1 MFGLCKTKKIKD
13 AEDPITAKLKKNGS
27 IVLLDGS
34 WGVGK
39 TFRFQKIINKQLT
52 DSGFDVRYI
61 SLFGLKNTEQI
72 RNEIYKSYIQKKG
85 YFLILTF
92 SSILLA
98 LLLLFLNSEIFNSV
112 FFQSIKTQYT
122 TQATSIMFGIEL
134 VFLTLIIHNIP
145 AIARHL
151 LTTYLGINHN
161 TVSITDLYNKKKT
174 IFCFD
179 DIERISE
186 DASIDEFLGFICT
199 LAKTDGF
206 SVLVISCY
214 NKCLEQEERKRLM
227 TLYKEK
233 IFDYQVKDEISDA
246 KIKSIFD
253 EYPSIASNTDLLLYI
268 QDIYKDLREKEIAIG
283 TNLRTLQKL
292 CRNLVTINDA
302 INGFEKLTQNCVDD
316 INVWAY
322 IAYLTFAQD
331 KNEEID
337 CGLQINFLNQEQ
349 TEREIVENILLKK
362 QNNITPIKYKSV
374 YNAIIY
380 GRVNFEEL
388 RKELLP
394 FDYGN
399 YTEFE
404 KKYLPMQKRKEPFYM
419 EPEERKSIIR
429 QIEKDFMPDTQLFST
444 VLNMQDIM
452 FFYLK
457 LYQPTETRL
466 DKEQYDNI
474 KNIIKNNISSFT
486 NEELKNA
493 MSNNTYAIPLTDNIC
508 IQQQKEIMDFLIEC
522 CIRELMEKFKDC
534 WLDELNSAYSAI
546 AVLSISFYPE
556 TLFEIYRTNFRLFKD
571 VTYKIWFTHQT
582 TLAWLNQYKIKPWYN
597 MYIGLQNKIIKQFQ
611 EKLVQL
617 PEEEKYERQEIEKHI
632 REFEIIN
639 KQTVSQAFQIK

>member
-13 AEDPITAKLKKNGS
+13 AEDPITAKLKTNGS

-39 TFRFQKIINKQLT
+39 TYRFQKIINKQLT

-72 RNEIYKSYIQKKG
+72 RNEIYKSYIQKKHYYTLLFIG
-85 YFLILTF
+85 TVIISLLNTIIFLNKETYFKIITADFHISIILFLLNVLAIFLIP
-92 SSILLA
+92 
-98 LLLLFLNSEIFNSV
+98 
-112 FFQSIKTQYT
+112 Y
-122 TQATSIMFGIEL
+122 
-134 VFLTLIIHNIP
+134 IP

-186 DASIDEFLGFICT
+186 GASIDEFLGFICT

-246 KIKSIFD
+246 KIKNVFD

-292 CRNLVTINDA
+292 CGNLVTINDA
-302 INGFEKLTQNCVDD
+302 IGGFEKLTQNCVDD

-322 IAYLTFAQD
+322 IAHLTFTQD
-331 KNEEID
+331 KNEEISFD

-349 TEREIVENILLKK
+349 TEREFVENILLKK

-404 KKYLPMQKRKEPFYM
+404 KKYLLMQKRKEPFYM
-419 EPEERKSIIR
+419 EHEERKSIIN

-444 VLNMQDIM
+444 VLNMQGIM

-457 LYQPTETRL
+457 LYQPTETCL

-493 MSNNTYAIPLTDNIC
+493 ISNNTYTISLTKNRC
-508 IQQQKEIMDFLIEC
+508 IRQQKEIMDFLIEYC
-522 CIRELMEKFKDC
+522 VLELIEKFKDC

-556 TLFEIYRTNFRLFKD
+556 TLFKIYRTNFRLFKD

-597 MYIGLQNKIIKQFQ
+597 MYIELQNKIIKQFQ

-639 KQTVSQAFQIK
+639 KQTVLQASQIK